1 VSTTAHV
8 LGCHRDVAAVLADPS
23 FVVPAAEPADTGIR
37 WLRAAVSRFTNG
49 ADHARRR
56 AQAEA
61 LLTALDAGRLRAE
74 AAAMTNTVLDSAADG
89 TVDVMGA
96 LARHV
101 PIAVLADA
109 LAIRAEAPTLVDAVT
124 TAAAAYPPGATP
136 EMEACADG
144 AVNELVELL
153 GGPTDATIAR
163 LTLLVQA
170 CDATAGLIGNS
181 VSIALHLP
189 ERSDVDGILTETLR
203 YCPPV
208 RGTRRVATA
217 EKTIANTTIE
227 SGDTVQLD
235 FDAANRDPDVFETPD
250 RFDPTRSDARHL
262 TFGHGFRS
270 CPGTDPALGLAA
282 GVVAVVL
289 ERCAPRFTRNDVEY
303 ERSPLRVPASLAV
316 TVAGRRAGHPGN
328 APTP

>member
-1 VSTTAHV
+1 VSPTVHV
-8 LGCHRDVAAVLADPS
+8 LGRHRDVAAVLADPS
-23 FVVPAAEPADTGIR
+23 FLVPAAEPAETGIR

-49 ADHARRR
+49 VDHARRR
-56 AQAEA
+56 AQVEA

-74 AAAMTNTVLDSAADG
+74 ATAMTNAVLDRAADG

-109 LAIRAEAPTLVDAVT
+109 LAIQADPPTLVDAVT
-124 TAAAAYPPGATP
+124 TAATAYPPGATP
-136 EMEACADG
+136 DAEPQADD
-144 AVNELVELL
+144 AVNQLVELL
-153 GGPTDATIAR
+153 GGSTDTTVAR

-203 YCPPV
+203 YRPPV

-217 EKTIANTTIE
+217 EKTIDGTRIE
-227 SGDTVQLD
+227 PGDTVQLD

-250 RFDPTRSDARHL
+250 RFDPTRSDSRHL

-270 CPGTDPALGLAA
+270 CPGTDPALALAA
-282 GVVAVVL
+282 GVVGPVL
-289 ERCAPRFTRNDVEY
+289 ERCTPCFAESDVEY
-303 ERSPLRVPASLAV
+303 ERSPLRVPGSLAV
-316 TVAGRRAGHPGN
+316 TVVGRAGHPGN